1 MKLWSVLYGVPRIRI
16 ISVIVAFSIV
26 IAGSGALVALNGA
39 ATKKVTTVSASYPVL
54 REGSVG
60 AAVKALQAQLNTWGA
75 KPAVVVDGIFGPKTL
90 AATKAFQRAR
100 KLAAKGIVGPQTWTA
115 LLTNAPMPKASSK
128 PSPTPAPNRASTP
141 QYWTMAP
148 SANGG
153 QTAFPRDDTYCAD
166 HIAPEPER
174 IPANYT
180 ANHTPGPADPST
192 IPWGP
197 WTKDQGELWTGYLS
211 KVDGHFTGTTDEI
224 LEWAACKWGLD
235 ENWLKAE
242 AVVESSWYQSEIGD
256 GGLSYGILQVKD
268 SGSTPLTND
277 AWGGYPWTQ
286 NSTAVDADFVAAYLR
301 ATFDGAR
308 DTSFYDGQ
316 TVGQIAAAHGW
327 DYVMWGAVGSWYS
340 GDWYADGAQDYFA
353 SVQNNLASST
363 WKTY

>member
-16 ISVIVAFSIV
+16 ISAIVALAIV
-26 IAGSGALVALNGA
+26 ISGSCALVALNGA
-39 ATKKVTTVSASYPVL
+39 APKKATTVSASYPVL
-54 REGSVG
+54 REGSAG
-60 AAVKALQAQLNTWGA
+60 AAVKALQAHLNTWGA
-75 KPAVVVDGIFGPKTL
+75 KPAVVVDGIFGPQTL
-90 AATKAFQRAR
+90 AAIKAFQRAR
-100 KLAAKGIVGPQTWTA
+100 KLGAEGIVGPETWRA
-115 LLTNAPMPKASSK
+115 LLTNAPRPE
-128 PSPTPAPNRASTP
+128 PSTTPAPNPASTP

-148 SANGG
+148 SANSG
-153 QTAFPRDDTYCAD
+153 QTAFPRDDTYCAN
-166 HIAPEPER
+166 HIAPQPER
-174 IPANYT
+174 IPANYK

-197 WTKDQGELWTGYLS
+197 WTKDQGQLWTDYLS

-242 AVVESSWYQSEIGD
+242 AVAESSWYQSEIGD
-256 GGLSYGILQVKD
+256 DGVSYGILQVKD

-308 DTSFYDGQ
+308 GTSFYDGQ

-340 GDWYADGAQDYFA
+340 GDWYADGAQDYFGT
-353 SVQNNLASST
+353 VQNNLASSA
-363 WKTY
+363 WKSY

>member
-1 MKLWSVLYGVPRIRI
+1 M
-16 ISVIVAFSIV
+16 IVAFSIV

-90 AATKAFQRAR
+90 AATMAFQRAR

-180 ANHTPGPADPST
+180 ANHTPVLL
-192 IPWGP
+192 IPP
-197 WTKDQGELWTGYLS
+197 LS
-211 KVDGHFTGTTDEI
+211 LGVH
-224 LEWAACKWGLD
+224 GLR
-235 ENWLKAE
+235 
-242 AVVESSWYQSEIGD
+242 I
-256 GGLSYGILQVKD
+256 
-268 SGSTPLTND
+268 
-277 AWGGYPWTQ
+277 
-286 NSTAVDADFVAAYLR
+286 R
-301 ATFDGAR
+301 
-308 DTSFYDGQ
+308 
-316 TVGQIAAAHGW
+316 
-327 DYVMWGAVGSWYS
+327 
-340 GDWYADGAQDYFA
+340 
-353 SVQNNLASST
+353 ASSGPVIFLR
-363 WKTY
+363 